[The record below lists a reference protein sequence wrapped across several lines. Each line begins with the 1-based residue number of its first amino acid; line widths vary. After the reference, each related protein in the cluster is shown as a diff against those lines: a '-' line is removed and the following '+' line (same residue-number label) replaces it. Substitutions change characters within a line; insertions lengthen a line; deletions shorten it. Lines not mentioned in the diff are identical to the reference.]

1 MQVLLIATN
10 ETVKLR
16 PLTDTTPAALL
27 PVVDRPLIVLTLEL
41 LARAGCRQVQVSL
54 CHEGGALMEVLGDGT
69 RWGLKIEY
77 LFQRAP
83 LGPAGALRWAAPR
96 LSETTLLLPADAIVD
111 LDVAA
116 ALAQH
121 HTSGNDLT
129 LVLHPA
135 AAQARPV
142 ALGPDGHVLA
152 RPSGNE
158 PSLGYTGALLIEPS
172 VLRHIPAHTPYDDYG
187 QLLPALLA
195 AGLRVGGHTTEGYW
209 NPLATMHDYLVAQ
222 CALLDGAA
230 TGQGLPG
237 AQTRPVLRR
246 APFAAQQIRP
256 GVWAAPGHSID
267 PRARLAPPVY
277 IGEGARIGRAAE
289 VGPYTVI
296 GPYSLVDDEAS
307 VHHSLLLEHTYV
319 GRWVALEERIAARA
333 TLIDATSAVS
343 TPIVDPLL
351 LADMAPRRAPPRLVW
366 LLNRLVA
373 LLLLLALAP
382 LLVLLAGLAWA
393 ISAASP
399 LVRLPRVGLRPGE
412 QAGEPPRTFGMWA
425 FRTARAD
432 GSTGLAGEL
441 LRRWSLDRLPGL
453 WNVLAGEMDLVGVKP
468 LAPEQAALL
477 HEPWQ
482 QTRFARPAGLT
493 GLWYVQPDPHGDLD
507 AILTADSYYAALG
520 TWRDTLAVL
529 WRTPGAWLRHSL
541 SGRHLRELHAPL
553 LIRSYQTHPMIGEMP
568 KE

>member
-10 ETVKLR
+10 EAAKLR

-27 PVVDRPLIVLTLEL
+27 PVVDRPVIALTLEL
-41 LARAGCRQVQVSL
+41 LARAGCRQLLVSL
-54 CHEGGALMEVLGDGT
+54 CHEGGALMEVLGDGA

-116 ALAQH
+116 AVAQH
-121 HTSGNDLT
+121 HAAGNDLT
-129 LVLHPA
+129 LVLHRDA
-135 AAQARPV
+135 ARARPV
-142 ALGPDGHVLA
+142 ALGPEGHVLG
-152 RPSGNE
+152 RPTGE
-158 PSLGYTGALLIEPS
+158 APQGYTGALLIEPS
-172 VLRHIPAHTPYDDYG
+172 ALRHIPAHTPYDDYG
-187 QLLPALLA
+187 QLQPALLA
-195 AGLRVGGHTTEGYW
+195 AGLRVGGYTTASYW
-209 NPLATMHDYLVAQ
+209 NPLATMHDYLEAQ
-222 CALLDGAA
+222 RALLEGAA
-230 TGQGLPG
+230 AREGLPG
-237 AQTRPVLRR
+237 APALPALRR

-256 GVWAAPGHSID
+256 GVWAAPGYSID

-289 VGPYTVI
+289 LGPYVVV

-307 VHHSLLLEHTYV
+307 AHHSLLLEHTYV

-333 TLIDATSAVS
+333 TLIDAASAVS

-351 LADMAPRRAPPRLVW
+351 LADMAPRRAPPRWLW
-366 LLNRLVA
+366 LLNRLAA

-382 LLVLLAGLAWA
+382 LLLLVAVLAWA
-393 ISAASP
+393 GSGAAP
-399 LVRLPRVGLRPGE
+399 LIRLPRVGLRPGARPD
-412 QAGEPPRTFGMWA
+412 QGPRTFGMWA
-425 FRTARAD
+425 FRTSRPD
-432 GSTGLAGEL
+432 GSAGPAGDL
-441 LRRWSLDRLPGL
+441 LRRWSLDRLPAV
-453 WNVLAGEMDLVGVKP
+453 WNVLAADMDLVGVKP

-482 QTRFARPAGLT
+482 QTRFERPAGLT
-493 GLWYVQPDPHGDLD
+493 GLWYVQAEPHGGMD

-520 TWRDTLAVL
+520 TWRDTVGVL

-541 SGRHLRELHAPL
+541 SGGHLREAHAPL
-553 LIRSYQTHPMIGEMP
+553 LLRGYQTHPMIGEMP